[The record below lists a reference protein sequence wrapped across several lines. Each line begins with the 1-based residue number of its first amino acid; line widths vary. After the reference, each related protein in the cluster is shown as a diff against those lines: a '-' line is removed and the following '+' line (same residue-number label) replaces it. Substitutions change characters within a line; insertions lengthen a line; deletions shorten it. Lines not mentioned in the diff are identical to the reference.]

1 MESINRRS
9 QILDA
14 AAKLFSER
22 GYTATSMRDI
32 AENIEMEAASLYNH
46 IASKEDLLHS
56 ICFETAQRFINAIA
70 EVNDIYFNGEDK
82 LKMAVNNHVQILTEN
97 LSAAKVF
104 LYEWRNLN
112 TNHKAEFIELRDRYE
127 KGIID
132 IIETGE
138 QENIFSE
145 VDKKFAALNI
155 LSSVNWIV
163 EWYKPEGQ
171 MTPKEIAGKLCDFIL
186 SGLKKQKPF

>member
-46 IASKEDLLHS
+46 IASKEALLHS

-97 LSAAKVF
+97 LYAAKVF

-112 TNHKAEFIELRDRYE
+112 TNHIAEFIELRDRYE

-138 QENIFSE
+138 QENIFNE

-171 MTPKEIAGKLCDFIL
+171 MTPKEIASKLCDFIL

>member
-46 IASKEDLLHS
+46 IASKEELLHS

-138 QENIFSE
+138 QENIFNE

-171 MTPKEIAGKLCDFIL
+171 MTPKEIASKLCDFIL

>member
-1 MESINRRS
+1 MESINRKS

-46 IASKEDLLHS
+46 IASKEALLHS
-56 ICFETAQRFINAIA
+56 ICFEMAQRFINAIA
-70 EVNDIYFNGEDK
+70 EVNDIYFDGEDK
-82 LKMAVNNHVQILTEN
+82 LKMAVYNHVQILTEN
-97 LSAAKVF
+97 LNAAKVF

-112 TNHKAEFIELRDRYE
+112 TNHIAEFIELRDRYE

-138 QENIFSE
+138 QENIFNE

-171 MTPKEIAGKLCDFIL
+171 MTPKEIASKLCDFIL